1 MKIERVNKSKYYL
14 DIAKAASKRSTCI
27 KKHYGA
33 VIVKNDEIIA
43 TGYNGSPRGCL
54 NCSDIGLCSREHEG
68 NHTRNDGNY
77 GTCKAVHAE
86 QNAIISASRNE
97 MKDSVLYL
105 YGEEFGKG
113 LFVGT
118 MEWNEI
124 KNPEPCPICAR
135 MLLNAGIKY
144 VFNNENMLKVKDYI

>member
-1 MKIERVNKSKYYL
+1 MSRIEKYQYYL
-14 DIAKAASKRSTCI
+14 EIAKAASKRSTCL
-27 KKHYGA
+27 KRHYGA
-33 VIVKNDEIIA
+33 VIVKNDEVIA
-43 TGYNGSPRGCL
+43 TGYNGSPRGCI
-54 NCSDIGLCSREHEG
+54 NCCDVGKCNRLEKPHNSGDYSDCHS
-68 NHTRNDGNY
+68 
-77 GTCKAVHAE
+77 VHAE
-86 QNAIISASRNE
+86 QNAMISASRNE
-97 MKDSVLYL
+97 MQDSVMYL

-144 VFNNENMLKVKDYI
+144 IFNNENMISVKDFI

>member
-1 MKIERVNKSKYYL
+1 MSRIEKYQYYL
-14 DIAKAASKRSTCI
+14 EIAKAASKRSNCL
-27 KKHYGA
+27 KRHYGA
-33 VIVKNDEIIA
+33 VIVKNDEVIA
-43 TGYNGSPRGCL
+43 TGYNGSPRGCI
-54 NCSDIGLCSREHEG
+54 NCCDVGKCNRLEKPHNSGDYSDCHS
-68 NHTRNDGNY
+68 
-77 GTCKAVHAE
+77 VHAE
-86 QNAIISASRNE
+86 QNAMISASRNE
-97 MKDSVLYL
+97 MQDSVMYL

-144 VFNNENMLKVKDYI
+144 IFNNDNMISVKDFI

>member
-1 MKIERVNKSKYYL
+1 MKIERINKSKYYL

-33 VIVKNDEIIA
+33 IIVKNDEIIA

-86 QNAIISASRNE
+86 QNAMISASRKE
-97 MKDSVLYL
+97 MQDSVLYL
-105 YGEEFGKG
+105 YGEERKYDD
-113 LFVGT
+113 LF
-118 MEWNEI
+118 EDYYIKEI